1 MQDFKK
7 LIELIE
13 KTVDDFNRSIP
24 GIQQNVL
31 DNIRTEM
38 ASLQIKNG
46 NIVLSVKNVRKIA
59 EIKSKLQALI
69 LTPEYIESVKSYVS
83 AFNLITQLQNQYFNT
98 VVETFTPP
106 EFTNEVKNQA
116 IESAVEDLTDRG
128 IGANVITA
136 VEEILRQNITSG
148 GSYSDL
154 QKTLEN
160 LLTDNENGEGRLT
173 RYAKQIT
180 TDAINQFSG
189 QYTQIISNDLG
200 FEWYR
205 YSGSNIQTTRPFCLA
220 CTKKRW
226 IHISE
231 FPALIAG
238 DFTFTEF
245 EEFDGKLYKGKP
257 AGMYEDT
264 TPSNFVTKRG
274 GHNCGHQLRP
284 VSTNL
289 VPMEDQ
295 ARVYATAEYK
305 AWARANGKKPATV

>member
-13 KTVDDFNRSIP
+13 KTVEDFNSRIP
-24 GIQQNVL
+24 GIQQNML
-31 DNIRTEM
+31 DNIRTEL
-38 ASLQIKNG
+38 ASLEINKQTG

-69 LTPEYIESVKSYVS
+69 LTPEYIESVKKYVS
-83 AFNLITQLQNQYFNT
+83 AFNTITELQNQYFNA

-106 EFTNEVKNQA
+106 EFTNEVRKQA
-116 IESAVEDLTDRG
+116 IESVVENLTERGMFANVVSAVED
-128 IGANVITA
+128 
-136 VEEILRQNITSG
+136 ILRQNITSG

-154 QKTLEN
+154 QKILEN
-160 LLTDNENGEGRLT
+160 FLTDNETGEGRLT

-189 QYTQIISNDLG
+189 EYTQMLSNDLG

-205 YSGSNIQTTRPFCLA
+205 YSGSNIKTTRPFCLA

-238 DFTFTEF
+238 QFPEF

-257 AGMYEDT
+257 AGMYDDT

-284 VSTNL
+284 VSVNL
-289 VPMEDQ
+289 VPKEDQ
-295 ARVYATAEYK
+295 ARVYATAAYK
-305 AWARANGKKPATV
+305 AWARANGKVPATA